1 MMVLKYNIKCI
12 EGIVSILFME
22 FVMGYKERKILYQ
35 ELEKYRGHPV
45 IAYVTSSRQNA
56 GGSIASDAVRPFVK
70 QLEMLKETPKEID
83 LLVNSNGGDGLASW
97 RLITLLREYLGK
109 DGKITCLVPFYA
121 FSAATHMAVG
131 CDEIFL
137 HPWAALGPVD
147 PQMIVNNKDGT
158 QQFAYEDVSAYTNFL
173 KEETGITEQKE
184 KVELLSSL
192 VNQITP
198 SAIGAAKRA
207 SMQSITMAEKLL
219 KLHMTGTE
227 AQTAEAIAQK
237 LSKSY
242 YSHGHAVTK
251 TEAKQLGLKL
261 SKEDPVIE
269 RIIWAIYTDFENEM
283 KMCEPFDPTMTYF
296 SVPETA
302 FMLEPPPFVNLP
314 GNLDP
319 QMAKQL
325 FDHIINSSIKPGVLV
340 DYKLLHASIESI
352 NHSEMVVSKG
362 KIMGTRLPNLSFNIG
377 MVQLSAKWEVNTSE

>member
-1 MMVLKYNIKCI
+1 
-12 EGIVSILFME
+12 
-22 FVMGYKERKILYQ
+22 MGYKERKILYQ

-70 QLEMLKETPKEID
+70 QLEMLKEPPKEID

-109 DGKITCLVPFYA
+109 EGKITCLVPFYA
-121 FSAATHMAVG
+121 FSAATLIAAG
-131 CDEIFL
+131 CDRIYM
-137 HPWAALGPVD
+137 HPWATLGPVD

-173 KEETGITEQKE
+173 KEEAGITEQKE

-198 SAIGAAKRA
+198 NAIGAAKRA

-219 KLHMTGTE
+219 KLHMTGNE
-227 AQTAEAIAQK
+227 AQTAETIAQK

-261 SKEDPVIE
+261 SEEDPTIE

-283 KMCEPFDPTMTYF
+283 KMCEPFDPTMAYF
-296 SVPETA
+296 STPETA
-302 FMLEPPPFVNLP
+302 FMLDPPPFVNLP
-314 GNLDP
+314 SNLDP
-319 QMAKQL
+319 QMAQQV
-325 FDHIINSSIKPGVLV
+325 FNNIINSSIKPGVLV
-340 DYKLLHASIESI
+340 DYKLIYASIESI
-352 NHSEMVVSKG
+352 NHSQMVVAKG

-377 MVQLSAKWEVNTSE
+377 MVQLSVKWEDNKSD